1 MFINFPQ
8 VKKKTCAKLLQC
20 TLIDYWNPFYQFVFF
35 SSNIPKYKQE
45 IELFKKQKKKILS
58 KYLLNL

>member
-8 VKKKTCAKLLQC
+8 IKKKTCTKLLQC
-20 TLIDYWNPFYQFVFF
+20 TLIDYWNPFYQCVFF

-45 IELFKKQKKKILS
+45 IELFKKQKK
-58 KYLLNL
+58 